1 MAIFIGEHTCKV
13 DAKGR
18 LMLPAALKKQL
29 PDSAQNTFVI
39 KKDVFENCL
48 VMFPQDEWNRQI
60 KIIREKINPYNKE
73 HNMFL
78 RSFFKGSAEI
88 EMDSSNRMLIPRRL
102 LDLVGVEKEVILAGQ
117 DGKVEIWPKA
127 VYEASGMSDGDFA
140 ALAEKIMGG
149 NLNQEEL

>member
-1 MAIFIGEHTCKV
+1 
-13 DAKGR
+13 
-18 LMLPAALKKQL
+18 
-29 PDSAQNTFVI
+29 
-39 KKDVFENCL
+39 
-48 VMFPQDEWNRQI
+48 
-60 KIIREKINPYNKE
+60 
-73 HNMFL
+73 MFL
-78 RSFFKGSAEI
+78 RSFFKGSAEV
-88 EMDSSNRMLIPRRL
+88 ELDSSNRMLIPRRL